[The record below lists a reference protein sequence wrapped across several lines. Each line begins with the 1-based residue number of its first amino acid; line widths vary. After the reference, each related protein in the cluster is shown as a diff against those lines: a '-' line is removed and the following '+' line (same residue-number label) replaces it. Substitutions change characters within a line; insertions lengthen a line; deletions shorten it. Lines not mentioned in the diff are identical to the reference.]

1 MKTSRWEQRPLR
13 TLVRVLGGGT
23 PSKERLDYWT
33 EGTIPWV
40 SPKDMKRDVVG
51 DAEDHITERALRE
64 TAVQL
69 IPVDAVLVV
78 VRGMILSRC
87 VPVALTAA
95 PVTLNQDMK
104 ALVPHPA
111 LLGRYL
117 RYALS
122 GRADELMSLVE
133 EAGHGTK
140 CLRSELLF
148 NVQIAVPPL
157 SDQRRIADFLDA
169 RCAAIDAAIEKK
181 ERMLEAAE
189 DRLSSAIETL
199 VRRGT
204 VAGRKLV
211 RVDTAWID
219 HLPEGWRIER
229 NGALFDER
237 DSRGEP
243 HLPVLS
249 VSLVSGVTLR
259 DFSNDRIQP
268 QMSDFAQY
276 KVARRNDIVFNKMR
290 MWQGAVG
297 VAPVD
302 GLVSPDYTVL
312 RPRAGIDPNYFA
324 AMFKI
329 RAYTGEVSRY
339 SHGIALDRNRIY
351 WTEFKVIRSLV
362 PPEVEQKEIASA
374 IGAVKTASSRL
385 TTGLTRSIAA
395 LREYRT
401 ALITAA
407 VTGQF
412 EIPRMPTA
420 EVAL

>member
-1 MKTSRWEQRPLR
+1 MKLTPTPLMRLTDPNRPIMYGI
-13 TLVRVLGGGT
+13 VLPG
-23 PSKERLDYWT
+23 PD
-33 EGTIPWV
+33 
-40 SPKDMKRDVVG
+40 VG
-51 DAEDHITERALRE
+51 DGVPIVKGGDVERDGLRRALLKKTTHEIEAPYAR
-64 TAVQL
+64 ARL
-69 IPVDAVLVV
+69 AANDLVITIRGSAGTVRRVPQELEGCNITQDVARIAPASGV
-78 VRGMILSRC
+78 VSSW
-87 VPVALTAA
+87 
-95 PVTLNQDMK
+95 
-104 ALVPHPA
+104 
-111 LLGRYL
+111 LL
-117 RYALS
+117 YALS
-122 GRADELMSLVE
+122 SNDAVRQLE
-133 EAGHGTK
+133 ERITGATVTGINIRDLK
-140 CLRSELLF
+140 RVVVPVP
-148 NVQIAVPPL
+148 NVGE
-157 SDQRRIADFLDA
+157 QRRIADLLDA

-189 DRLSSAIETL
+189 DRVASAIETM
-199 VRRGT
+199 VRQGT
-204 VAGRKLV
+204 LSRRKLV
-211 RVDTAWID
+211 PVDAAWID
-219 HLPEGWRIER
+219 RLPEGWRIER

-312 RPRAGIDPNYFA
+312 RPRAGVDPHYYA

-362 PPEVEQKEIASA
+362 PPTAEQTEIAAA
-374 IGAVKTASSRL
+374 IGAVKDASTRL
-385 TTGLTRSIAA
+385 TTALTRSIAA

-407 VTGQF
+407 VTG
-412 EIPRMPTA
+412 ELDLPPAPTDL
-420 EVAL
+420 AL